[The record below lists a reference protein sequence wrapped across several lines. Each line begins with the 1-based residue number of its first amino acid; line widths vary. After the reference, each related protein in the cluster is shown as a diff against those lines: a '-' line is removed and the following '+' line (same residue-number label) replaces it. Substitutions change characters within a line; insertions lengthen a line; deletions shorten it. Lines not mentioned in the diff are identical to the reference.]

1 MATTLGSIATGRTLR
16 DRQIRVA
23 YIFLL
28 PSILYVLVMFMAP
41 AIYAV
46 YLSMVDWGLDGPRA
60 FVWFDNYYYVF
71 TDDRFWSTAVN
82 TGYFTVLEVP
92 GTIVVSLLVA
102 LALQSSAHVVGRQL
116 FRLIYFLPVITS
128 LVAVAYMWQYL
139 YNPTIGVFNQVL
151 ISMGLPRQGFLSTTE
166 QVIPSL
172 AVIDVWARLGFNM
185 VIFVAG
191 LEGIPRD
198 YYDAAAIDGANRW
211 DRFWRITL
219 PLLNP
224 QIVLVGVLEAIHALR
239 IFALPY
245 AATAGG
251 PADASRTVVMQ
262 VYDQAFRW
270 NNMGEAAVTSIY
282 LFVAILVVSVVQR
295 KVLTRA
301 VDY

>member
-1 MATTLGSIATGRTLR
+1 MATSLGSIAAGRTLR

-23 YIFLL
+23 YLFLF
-28 PSILYVLVMFMAP
+28 PSMLYVGLMFGAP
-41 AIYAV
+41 AVYAV

-71 TDDRFWSTAVN
+71 TDDRFWSTVRN
-82 TGYFTVLEVP
+82 TAYFTVLEVP
-92 GTIVVSLLVA
+92 GTIVCALVVA
-102 LALQSSAHVVGRQL
+102 LALQSSARLYGRQF
-116 FRLIYFLPVITS
+116 FRLVYFLPVVTS

-139 YNPTIGVFNQVL
+139 YNPTIGVFN
-151 ISMGLPRQGFLSTTE
+151 SMLVGIGLPRQGFLSSTE

-172 AVIDVWARLGFNM
+172 AVMDIWARLGFDM

-198 YYDAAAIDGANRW
+198 YYDAAEIDGADRW
-211 DRFWRITL
+211 ARFWRITL
-219 PLLNP
+219 PLLNS
-224 QIVLVGVLEAIHALR
+224 QIVLVAVLEAIHALR

-245 AATAGG
+245 VATAGG

-282 LFVAILVVSVVQR
+282 LFVAILIVSVVQR

>member
-1 MATTLGSIATGRTLR
+1 MAMSVGALVTGRTLR
-16 DRQIRVA
+16 ERQTRVA
-23 YIFLL
+23 LLFLF
-28 PSILYVLVMFMAP
+28 PSILYVVLMFGAP
-41 AIYAV
+41 AVYAV

-60 FVWFDNYYYVF
+60 FVWFDNYYYVA
-71 TDDRFWSTAVN
+71 TDERFWATVANTA
-82 TGYFTVLEVP
+82 YFTALEVP
-92 GTIVVSLLVA
+92 GTIVCALLVA
-102 LALQSSAHVVGRQL
+102 LALQSSARMNGREL
-116 FRLIYFLPVITS
+116 FRLIYFLPVVTS
-128 LVAVAYMWQYL
+128 LVAVAYMWLYL
-139 YNPTIGVFNQVL
+139 YNPTIGVFNSL
-151 ISMGLPRQGFLSTTE
+151 LMSIGLPRQQFLSSTE

-172 AVIDVWARLGFNM
+172 AVIDIWARLGFDM
-185 VIFVAG
+185 VILVAG
-191 LEGIPRD
+191 LESIPRD
-198 YYDAAAIDGANRW
+198 YYDAAEIDGASES

-224 QIVLVGVLEAIHALR
+224 QIVLVAVLEAIHALR

-245 AATAGG
+245 VATAGD

-282 LFVAILVVSVVQR
+282 LFVAILIVSVVQR